1 MKGNLGGHGGRL
13 GFVLVEFWL
22 KRSLR
27 RRRRRKIDAKS
38 KKGPKLSCSSH

>member
-1 MKGNLGGHGGRL
+1 MMGNLGGHGGRL

-27 RRRRRKIDAKS
+27 RRRIDAKS
-38 KKGPKLSCSSH
+38 KKGLELSCSSH